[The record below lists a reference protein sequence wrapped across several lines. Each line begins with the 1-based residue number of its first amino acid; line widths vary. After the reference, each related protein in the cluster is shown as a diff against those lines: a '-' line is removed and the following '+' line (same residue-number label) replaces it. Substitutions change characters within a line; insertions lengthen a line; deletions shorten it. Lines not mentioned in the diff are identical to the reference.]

1 MMLATKQWADPEQ
14 PGSFKL
20 TPAQE
25 TAALNRYSHLVKR
38 AAAHLRS
45 LVGSMVDKDDL
56 QQIGLMGLLSAL
68 RRYGREADE
77 QFESYAFKRI
87 RGAMLDEFRRTDWRP
102 RQLRQQSHQLRDK
115 TRELTRQ
122 LGRIPTDDELCEAL
136 DIDLKTLLE
145 LQYVGQA
152 EAMESLDLIME
163 QQSEAQLGSS
173 NLSQFELK
181 LSLKKAMSTLP
192 DRNKLLLQ
200 LYYSHELNMKEIALV
215 LELTESRV
223 CQLHKQS
230 VEMLSKKLA
239 QW

>member
-1 MMLATKQWADPEQ
+1 MLAMTPWPDPDHSS
-14 PGSFKL
+14 SFSFS
-20 TPAQE
+20 PAQE
-25 TAALNRYSHLVKR
+25 TKLLQHYGYLVKR

-45 LVGSMVDKDDL
+45 LAGSMVDKDDL

-68 RRYGREADE
+68 RRYGRDVDE

-102 RQLRQQSHQLRDK
+102 RQLRQQAHQLRDK
-115 TRELTRQ
+115 SRELTRT
-122 LGRIPTDDELCEAL
+122 LGRVPSDDELCSAL
-136 DIDLKTLLE
+136 NIDQQTFLE

-152 EAMESLDLIME
+152 EAMESLDLLLE
-163 QQSEAQLGSS
+163 QQAESQLGSS
-173 NLSQFELK
+173 NLSQLELK
-181 LSLKKAMSTLP
+181 LSLKKAMASLP

-215 LELTESRV
+215 LQLTESRV

-230 VEMLSKKLA
+230 VELLSKKLA

>member
-1 MMLATKQWADPEQ
+1 MLALTPWPE
-14 PGSFKL
+14 PDNSSFTL
-20 TPAQE
+20 SPAQE
-25 TAALNRYSHLVKR
+25 SRLLQRYSYLVKR

-68 RRYGREADE
+68 RRYGREVDE

-87 RGAMLDEFRRTDWRP
+87 RGAMLDEFRRIDWRP
-102 RQLRQQSHQLRDK
+102 RQLRQQAHQLRDK
-115 TRELTRQ
+115 SRELTRE
-122 LGRIPTDDELCEAL
+122 LGRVPTDDELCAAL
-136 DIDLKTLLE
+136 DIDQQTFLE

-152 EAMESLDLIME
+152 EAMESLDLLLE
-163 QQSEAQLGSS
+163 QQSESQLGSTS
-173 NLSQFELK
+173 LNQLELK
-181 LSLKKAMSTLP
+181 LSLKKAMASLP
-192 DRNKLLLQ
+192 ERNKLLLQ

-215 LELTESRV
+215 LQLTESRV

-230 VEMLSKKLA
+230 VELLSKKLA

>member
-1 MMLATKQWADPEQ
+1 MLATTPWPEPEQ
-14 PGSFKL
+14 TSSFSF

-25 TAALNRYSHLVKR
+25 SVLLNRYSYLVKR
-38 AAAHLRS
+38 AASHLRS
-45 LVGSMVDKDDL
+45 LLGSMVDKDDL

-68 RRYGREADE
+68 RRYGRDVDE
-77 QFESYAFKRI
+77 QFESYAFKRV
-87 RGAMLDEFRRTDWRP
+87 RGAMLDEFRRIDWRP

-122 LGRIPTDDELCEAL
+122 LGRIPTDEELCQAMA
-136 DIDLKTLLE
+136 IDADTLLE

-152 EAMESLDLIME
+152 EAMESLDLLLE
-163 QQSEAQLGSS
+163 QQSEAQLGST
-173 NLSQFELK
+173 NLSQLELK
-181 LSLKKAMSTLP
+181 LSLKKVMASLP
-192 DRNKLLLQ
+192 ERNKLLLQ
-200 LYYSHELNMKEIALV
+200 LYYAHELNMKEIALV

>member
-1 MMLATKQWADPEQ
+1 MLATTQWSDPEQ
-14 PGSFKL
+14 PSSFKFS
-20 TPAQE
+20 PAQE
-25 TAALNRYSHLVKR
+25 SALLNRYGYLVKR

-68 RRYGREADE
+68 RRYGRDVDE
-77 QFESYAFKRI
+77 QFESYAFKRV

-115 TRELTRQ
+115 SRELTRQ
-122 LGRIPTDDELCEAL
+122 LGRVPTDDELCEAL
-136 DIDLKTLLE
+136 DIDQKTLLE

-152 EAMESLDLIME
+152 EAMESLDLLLE
-163 QQSEAQLGSS
+163 QQAEAQLGSS
-173 NLSQFELK
+173 SLSQFELK
-181 LSLKKAMSTLP
+181 LSLTKAMASLP
-192 DRNKLLLQ
+192 ERNKLLLQ
-200 LYYSHELNMKEIALV
+200 LYYTHELNMKEIALV

>member
-1 MMLATKQWADPEQ
+1 MLATNQWCEPEQ
-14 PGSFKL
+14 AGSF
-20 TPAQE
+20 TRTEAQE
-25 TAALNRYSHLVKR
+25 TAALNRYGYLVKR

-68 RRYGREADE
+68 RRYGREPDE

-122 LGRIPTDDELCEAL
+122 LGHVPGDEAL
-136 DIDLKTLLE
+136 CAALGIDMTTLLE

-152 EAMESLDLIME
+152 EAMESLDMLLE
-163 QQSEAQLGSS
+163 QQSESQLGSS
-173 NLSQFELK
+173 NLNQLELK
-181 LSLKKAMSTLP
+181 LSLKKAMASLP
-192 DRNKLLLQ
+192 ERNRLLLQ

>member
-1 MMLATKQWADPEQ
+1 MLATKQWADPEQ

-20 TPAQE
+20 TSAQE

-122 LGRIPTDDELCEAL
+122 LGRIPTDEELCEAL
-136 DIDLKTLLE
+136 GIELKTLLE

-152 EAMESLDLIME
+152 EAMESLDLMME

-173 NLSQFELK
+173 NLSQLELK